1 MNFIIT
7 YHFEPERMKIKKVEK
22 LVTNLYDKNE
32 LVIHIRNLIQALNYT
47 LNLKKVKRMIKFNQR
62 DCSKSH
68 IDIETKLRQKAKHN
82 FEKECFKL
90 MNNVVFGKT
99 MDNVRKCRDIKLVK
113 AERRC
118 NYLVLEPNYH
128 TTKSLAES
136 LLTIEM
142 KKNSNTN
149 E

>member
-1 MNFIIT
+1 
-7 YHFEPERMKIKKVEK
+7 
-22 LVTNLYDKNE
+22 
-32 LVIHIRNLIQALNYT
+32 
-47 LNLKKVKRMIKFNQR
+47 MIKFNQK
-62 DCSKSH
+62 DCSKSY

-82 FEKECFKL
+82 FEKECL
-90 MNNVVFGKT
+90 MNNAVFGKT
-99 MDNVRKCRDIKLVK
+99 VENVRKCRDIKLVK

-142 KKNSNTN
+142 KKNSNAN

>member
-47 LNLKKVKRMIKFNQR
+47 LNLKKVKRMIKFNQK
-62 DCSKSH
+62 DCSKSY

-82 FEKECFKL
+82 FEKECL
-90 MNNVVFGKT
+90 MNNAVFGKT
-99 MDNVRKCRDIKLVK
+99 VENVRKCRDIKLVK